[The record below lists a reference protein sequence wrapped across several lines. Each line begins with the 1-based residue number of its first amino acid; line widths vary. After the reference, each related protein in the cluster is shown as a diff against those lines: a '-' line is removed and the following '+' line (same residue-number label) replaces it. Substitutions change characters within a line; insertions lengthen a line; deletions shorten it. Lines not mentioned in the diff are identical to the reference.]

1 MEDMQELSVEALS
14 VLCSNLAKACAKQ
27 LRTEEAGL
35 FGQLSSYYK
44 SQSKPSEEK
53 LFKDYSDLV
62 LKDLNSG
69 YGDATRL
76 AKEVGDRGALRAL
89 IWGEKVTKILK
100 SLLDRY
106 EKQNDALLENTNV
119 YVCEICGFVYV
130 GNEPPEICPICK
142 VPSFKL
148 AKIQKESV

>member
-14 VLCSNLAKACAKQ
+14 ALCSNLAKDCTKQ
-27 LRTEEAGL
+27 LRAEEAGL
-35 FGQLSSYYK
+35 FDQLSSYYK
-44 SQSKPSEEK
+44 SQSKTSEGK
-53 LFKDYSDLV
+53 QFRDYSDLM

-76 AKEVGDRGALRAL
+76 AKEEGDRGALRAL
-89 IWGEKVTKILK
+89 VWGEKVTKILK

-106 EKQNDALLENTNV
+106 ERQQDTLLENTNV